1 MRNQRVAALNM
12 TSFEIQSL
20 PFDEGAVSV
29 WAEADPKRS
38 NWPIVYSIDN
48 DKEIYIGETLN
59 AQARLGQHLSTK
71 DRKHLKRVRI
81 LLDETFNKSVCLD
94 LESHLI
100 RYFHGDG
107 KYQVL
112 NKNSGIQDADYFN
125 RDQYRKQFEEIY
137 QKLID
142 EGLLTKSIP
151 EIVNS
156 NLFKY
161 SPFKA
166 LTGDQQIAVDQ
177 ILRKLFETDSQT
189 IVVKGEPGTG
199 KTIVAVYIAKLLSD
213 IKSSQVDDDLT
224 EDAIFAH
231 YFNDHY
237 RQILSNYKI
246 GFVIPQQSL
255 RKTIQHVF
263 KQTPGLDH
271 KMVMTQFEAGDTDE
285 HFDLLIVDEA
295 HRLQR
300 RANQPSA
307 SLNTKYKDINIKL
320 FGEDRDEITQLDWI
334 LKKSDHQILLLDKEQ
349 RVKPADLD
357 DNSIDK
363 VITTAGSTSSMFEL
377 KSQMRVTAGSEY
389 IEFVG
394 DLISGKE
401 PQPIDFGEYEFKIF
415 DDLGEMREAI
425 LKKDDEHGL
434 SRLVAGYAWDW
445 FSKNNPKEPDIVID
459 DVELFWNR
467 SSVDWVNSPTSRD
480 EVGSIHT
487 IQGYDLN
494 YAGVILGKD
503 IGYNE
508 TTGKV
513 FFRRDHYFDKKGKE
527 NNPRLGLEFSD
538 EDLLDYVLN
547 VYRVL
552 MTRGV
557 LGTYVYICD
566 KQLANLFNNIMPSHD

>member
-1 MRNQRVAALNM
+1 LKSPRVEALNM
-12 TSFEIQSL
+12 TSFEIQSI
-20 PFDEGAVSV
+20 PFNDGAISV
-29 WAEADPKRS
+29 WSEADPKRS

-48 DKEIYIGETLN
+48 DREIYIGETLN
-59 AQARLGQHLSTK
+59 AAARLGQHLSTK
-71 DRKHLKRVRI
+71 ERQHLKRVRI

-107 KYQVL
+107 KYKVL
-112 NKNSGIQDADYFN
+112 NKNSGITDADYFN
-125 RDQYRKQFEEIY
+125 RDQYRKQFESIY
-137 QKLID
+137 EKLLE
-142 EGLLTKSIP
+142 EGLFTKTIP

-166 LTGDQQIAVDQ
+166 LTSDQQLAVDQ
-177 ILRKLFETDSQT
+177 ILRNLFESDGQT

-213 IKSSQVDDDLT
+213 IKSSQADDDLV
-224 EDAIFAH
+224 EDEIFAH
-231 YFNDHY
+231 YFTESY
-237 RQILSNYKI
+237 RQLLTNYKI

-263 KQTPGLDH
+263 RNTPGLDH

-307 SLNTKYKDINIKL
+307 SLNTKYKTINEKL

-334 LKKSDHQILLLDKEQ
+334 LKKSDHQILLLDKNQ

-357 DNSIDK
+357 DRSIDEVVSK
-363 VITTAGSTSSMFEL
+363 AETNGSIFSL
-377 KSQMRVTAGSEY
+377 KSQMRVKAGSGY
-389 IEFVG
+389 INFIK
-394 DLISGKE
+394 DLISGEK
-401 PQPIDFGEYEFKIF
+401 PKPIDFGDYDFRIF
-415 DDLGEMREAI
+415 DNLGEMRDEI
-425 LKKDDEHGL
+425 LKRDDEHGL

-445 FSKNNPKEPDIVID
+445 VSKTDPTKPDIAVD
-459 DVELFWNR
+459 GVELFWNR
-467 SSVDWVNSPTSRD
+467 SAVDWVNSPTSRE

-494 YAGVILGKD
+494 YAGVIIGKD
-503 IGYNE
+503 IGYDE
-508 TTGKV
+508 KTGRV
-513 FFRRDHYFDKKGKE
+513 FFRRENYFDKKGKE
-527 NNPRLGLEFSD
+527 NNPRLGIEFSD
-538 EDLLDYVLN
+538 RDLLGYVLN

-552 MTRGV
+552 LTRGV
-557 LGTYVYICD
+557 LGTYVYIED
-566 KQLANLFNNIMPSHD
+566 PHLEAVIKDAN